1 MAISSPSPSSLP
13 FNIIKG
19 GSGRAGSL
27 QNTGKTQSEICWI
40 AGVDARSPW
49 DHAWIAPGSL
59 AREGL
64 TRRTTWAPSRKELKK
79 LLSFLSSE
87 TAHKADELYKIWQKL
102 EYLPMASLPHLK
114 KNQKQPP
121 SKPTGNHILRQRQ
134 SKGFLLSHCDPHR
147 LNENSCWALD
157 EKMPILSKPA

>member
-114 KNQKQPP
+114 NAAKRSPRTNPQEI
-121 SKPTGNHILRQRQ
+121 TFYA
-134 SKGFLLSHCDPHR
+134 KGKARGSYF
-147 LNENSCWALD
+147 
-157 EKMPILSKPA
+157 PIVTHTDSMRTRVGPWTRKCRS